1 MMPTTM
7 PEPKILLLDIGG
19 VLLSNAWGHESRQKA
34 ADRFGIRHSEM
45 EVLHNFIFSTYE
57 TGKITLDEYLDTVIF
72 NHPRNFT
79 RDAFRQFM
87 FNESVELP
95 HMLAWLRNWKQSNGG
110 FRIFAINNEGRE
122 LNQHRIQTFN
132 LHGVFDGFISS
143 CEVGM
148 VKPDPNIWR
157 LAMGIAQARPD
168 QCVYFDDRVMLARAA
183 GKLGI
188 NAFHHQ
194 TFDQTKSI
202 LEHLSQSS
210 LAHYEHTNT
219 I

>member
-1 MMPTTM
+1 MTVTT

-19 VLLSNAWGHESRQKA
+19 VLLNNAWGHESRQKA
-34 ADRFGIRHSEM
+34 ADQFNIRYGEM

-72 NHPRNFT
+72 NHPRDFT

-95 HMLAWLRNWKQSNGG
+95 QMLPWLRNWKQSNCG
-110 FRIFAINNEGRE
+110 FRIFAVNNEGRE

-132 LHGVFDGFISS
+132 LHDVFDGFISS

-157 LAMGIAQARPD
+157 LAMGIAQVQPH

-202 LEHLSQSS
+202 LEQLSK
-210 LAHYEHTNT
+210 
-219 I
+219 